1 MVLYFIIGRKEPKS
15 QIVKLDVKQG
25 MTMILKDPRLVI
37 LLIAGGSGI
46 GLAYTLLGLM
56 QELLISF
63 DVDNISVGVMGL
75 ILVLCGFITGIACSF
90 WVKKTHRLEAP
101 IRSIPLTAIVGLLG
115 ICLVLRLETIWIFG
129 IFLAITGTGIIG
141 FMPLAIEASIERL
154 NHENLVT
161 TVLFT
166 CA

>member
-1 MVLYFIIGRKEPKS
+1 MVLYFVIGRKEPKS
-15 QIVKLDVKQG
+15 INVKLDFKQG

-63 DVDNISVGVMGL
+63 DVDNISIGIMGL
-75 ILVLCGFITGIACSF
+75 ILVICGFIAGIGASL
-90 WVKKTHRLEAP
+90 WVKKTHTLEAP
-101 IRSIPLTAIVGLLG
+101 IRTIPLTAPLGLLG
-115 ICLVLRLETIWIFG
+115 ICLVLRLEIIWVFG
-129 IFLAITGTGIIG
+129 IFLAITGIGIIG

-166 CA
+166 